1 MGIGEALPVGAC
13 CVRLPGPVLLARMDA
28 VAEALAERDGV
39 AEGLLEVAKVA

>member
-1 MGIGEALPVGAC
+1 MGSGETLPVGAC

-39 AEGLLEVAKVA
+39 AEVLLEVIRVA